1 MNKQQSC
8 KRSLLKN
15 LFIGKS
21 FHVVILLI
29 FLGGSNFSF
38 GQTETRTTMT
48 SSNTS
53 GSWEKSKLETLK
65 ADNPELYV
73 VYTKILTLDQEIRN
87 VVVQNQLPSHLL
99 DKYLINVG
107 TICSDCLD
115 NKLLVASRVFVHINN
130 PSSSNALLLYMEEF
144 LTNLTNQ

>member
-8 KRSLLKN
+8 KRSRLKN

-21 FHVVILLI
+21 FHIVILLI

-38 GQTETRTTMT
+38 GQTETRTTIT
-48 SSNTS
+48 SSNTN
-53 GSWEKSKLETLK
+53 GSWEKSKLETIK
-65 ADNPELYV
+65 AENPELYV
-73 VYTKILTLDQEIRN
+73 MYTKILTLDQEIRN

-115 NKLLVASRVFVHINN
+115 NKLLEASRVFVHINN